1 MSTCLD
7 LSHKYIVTSLC
18 SYKLLLS
25 GCWNSVIVLVKAEM
39 PKMLLPEQSKYQIT
53 KETLQLHSCFFSQPL
68 PSNSLSLSF
77 FFLSRFTIHCANYLI
92 FSFTSLRST
101 DFTNYI
107 PQELEQVFG
116 TSEFGIPL
124 VLQGTVLFPLSFYS
138 SSRVQ

>member
-18 SYKLLLS
+18 SYKLLLL

-53 KETLQLHSCFFSQPL
+53 KETLQLHSFFFSQTL
-68 PSNSLSLSF
+68 PSNSLSF
-77 FFLSRFTIHCANYLI
+77 FFLSRFTIHCANNLI
-92 FSFTSLRST
+92 FSFASLRST
-101 DFTNYI
+101 DFTSYI

-124 VLQGTVLFPLSFYS
+124 VLQGTVLFPLSFSS